1 MRLYIVGLTLLA
13 FARLTIGIGHA
24 GTTAVPTLGFVGI
37 VTVESGVVPPGTPLL
52 VRTTEVVSTDK
63 ASRTAIYGGQVA
75 EGVQDQNGNVL
86 VPSMSPVELA
96 VNQVAFLGP
105 GGVGM
110 WELVL
115 DIRAMTVKGVRYEVE
130 TAEGTSKGAGFEP
143 QGAAAIAAEGR
154 TRHVLT
160 SGRRINVPAGTVLK
174 FLTAEPI
181 RLRDYQT
188 FQFSADPFAWAQK
201 ESR

>member
-1 MRLYIVGLTLLA
+1 MRLYIVGLTALA

-24 GTTAVPTLGFVGI
+24 SPAAVPTVGSVHI

-52 VRTTEVVSTDK
+52 VRTNEVVSTDR
-63 ASRTAIYGGQVA
+63 ASPTAIYGGQVA
-75 EGVQDQNGNVL
+75 EAVQDQNGNVL

-96 VNQVAFLGP
+96 VNQVTFLGP

-143 QGAAAIAAEGR
+143 QGAAAITAEGP
-154 TRHVLT
+154 TRHVFT
-160 SGRRINVPAGTVLK
+160 SGRRINVPAGTTLK
-174 FLTAEPI
+174 FQTAEPI
-181 RLRDYQT
+181 RLRDYQA
-188 FQFSADPFAWAQK
+188 FQFPADPFARWK